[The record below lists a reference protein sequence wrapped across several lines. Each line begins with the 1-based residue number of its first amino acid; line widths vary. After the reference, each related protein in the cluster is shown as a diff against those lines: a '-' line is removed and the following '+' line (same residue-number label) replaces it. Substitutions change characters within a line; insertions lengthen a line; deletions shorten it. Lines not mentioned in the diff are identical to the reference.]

1 MVEIDGDEIALTPE
15 GRIMPL
21 PGAIEALSRLKD
33 SRVFVISNQ
42 AAVAV
47 GSLPAMQAYDY
58 IRQINELCGG
68 AVTDFRF
75 AMHPANADH
84 PWRKPVPGMV
94 EDLAVVYGLDLLRC
108 VMIGD
113 SVNDER
119 CARAAGIGTFI
130 WIDDFLNDAV
140 GGTV

>member
-1 MVEIDGDEIALTPE
+1 MVEIDGDEIDGDEIALTPE

-84 PWRKPVPGMV
+84 PWAPN
-94 EDLAVVYGLDLLRC
+94 RC
-108 VMIGD
+108 REW
-113 SVNDER
+113 SR
-119 CARAAGIGTFI
+119 TWRWSTAWTFCVA
-130 WIDDFLNDAV
+130 L
-140 GGTV
+140 